1 MRKTSMRAAMVRG
14 IGFFGFWLLLIGP
27 KPVDLAAGLFAAAA
41 ATWARKSRISA
52 PRWPASPAS
61 MRLPALQKRRSS
73 ISLPW
78 RTTWRLTSKVVGQGT
93 RITSRQRQRMAEG
106 RIESSPAEYGAG
118 PSEDAASLREA
129 RRKIEERRW
138 MKELGL
144 LD

>member
-1 MRKTSMRAAMVRG
+1 MVDTTG
-14 IGFFGFWLLLIGP
+14 HGKP
-27 KPVDLAAGLFAAAA
+27 KPPK
-41 ATWARKSRISA
+41 KSVRAHTYYS
-52 PRWPASPAS
+52 
-61 MRLPALQKRRSS
+61 
-73 ISLPW
+73 
-78 RTTWRLTSKVVGQGT
+78 
-93 RITSRQRQRMAEG
+93 ITSRQRQRMAEG